1 MLPSVYELELL
12 AKERVEEGLREAE
25 QRRLIREVS
34 GSRKSQRGRWWPLT
48 TALRNLLASLAAVG
62 VDERRRRSPSTAP
75 GLSRQSCPQE
85 VCEA

>member
-1 MLPSVYELELL
+1 MFPSVYELELL

-34 GSRKSQRGRWWPLT
+34 GARRSQRGWWPLT
-48 TALRNLLASLAAVG
+48 TALRSLLASLAAVG

-75 GLSRQSCPQE
+75 GLSRQSCAQE
-85 VCEA
+85 ACEA